1 MFLDK
6 IYTDLFSTIDHLI
19 GIDVWIRV
27 IFNINVTTN
36 FSIYLF
42 FATEKKAMNLCWL
55 LENSFADTSF
65 RDSDIF
71 NSDDAGALARSRSYL
86 DLDRY
91 LRDSFNDVDVL

>member
-6 IYTDLFSTIDHLI
+6 IYTDLFSIIDHLI

-42 FATEKKAMNLCWL
+42 FATEKKATNLCWL
-55 LENSFADTSF
+55 LKNSFADTSF

>member
-1 MFLDK
+1 M
-6 IYTDLFSTIDHLI
+6 
-19 GIDVWIRV
+19 WIRV
-27 IFNINVTTN
+27 TFNINVTTN
-36 FSIYLF
+36 FSIYLLHLPF
-42 FATEKKAMNLCWL
+42 SPEKKATNLCWL

>member
-1 MFLDK
+1 MCGFVLHLLLTLLQIFLY
-6 IYTDLFSTIDHLI
+6 ISCIFLFRH
-19 GIDVWIRV
+19 R
-27 IFNINVTTN
+27 
-36 FSIYLF
+36 
-42 FATEKKAMNLCWL
+42 KKATNLCWL